1 VNAELAALARLERA
15 ELLRARWPWLS
26 AGLYAALALLFVGV
40 GLRESSVLGF
50 TGVGRVLFSLSH
62 ALVYLLPLLALVAT
76 GLFVTRAR
84 EDGSLE
90 LLLSQ
95 PVSRGSVLG
104 TALALRWL
112 GLALPLAAAFGAVAG
127 GARALGLPVPFGFL
141 GQALAIAGSLLFAFA
156 ALGLLLSCL
165 ARTSAHALA
174 LLLLAW
180 LLAVALLDFGLIGML
195 LRWQIPPQAVL
206 VLAALNPVEAARVA
220 LLAGAEPD
228 LATLGPVGF
237 YVTQRLGPTGLVALG
252 LGWPLAFGALAFAG
266 ALHRFRR
273 DDAV

>member
-1 VNAELAALARLERA
+1 MNAELSALAALERA
-15 ELLRARWPWLS
+15 ELLRSRWLWLGS
-26 AGLYAALALLFVGV
+26 GLYAVLALFFVGV

-50 TGVGRVLFSLSH
+50 TGAGRALFSLSH

-95 PVSRGSVLG
+95 PVSRGRYLG
-104 TALALRWL
+104 TALAVRLL
-112 GLALPLAAAFGAVAG
+112 GLVLPLAASFLAVGA
-127 GARALGLPVPFGFL
+127 GAALLGSPVPWGFL
-141 GQALAIAGSLLFAFA
+141 WQALSVCAALLFAFA
-156 ALGLLLSCL
+156 TLGLLLSCL
-165 ARTSAHALA
+165 ARSSAHALA
-174 LLLLAW
+174 ALLLAW
-180 LLAVALLDFGLIGML
+180 LVSVALLDFGVIAIL
-195 LRWQIPPQAVL
+195 LRWQLAPQAVL
-206 VLAALNPVEAARVA
+206 VLAASNPVEAARVA

-237 YVTQRLGPTGLVALG
+237 YLSARLGPIGLVALG
-252 LGWPLAFGALAFAG
+252 LGWPVLFGALALAG

>member
-1 VNAELAALARLERA
+1 VNAEFAALAALERA
-15 ELLRARWPWLS
+15 ELLRSRWLWLGS
-26 AGLYAALALLFVGV
+26 GLYAALALLFVGV

-50 TGVGRVLFSLSH
+50 TGAGRVLFSLSH

-95 PVSRGSVLG
+95 PVSRSRYLA
-104 TALALRWL
+104 TALAVRLL
-112 GLALPLAAAFGAVAG
+112 GLVLPLAALFGLVGAG
-127 GARALGLPVPFGFL
+127 AALLGSPLPWGFL
-141 GQALAIAGSLLFAFA
+141 VQALAVSAALLFAFA

-165 ARTSAHALA
+165 ARSSAHALA
-174 LLLLAW
+174 ALLLAW
-180 LLAVALLDFGLIGML
+180 LAAVALLDFGLIAIL
-195 LRWQIPPQAVL
+195 LRWQLAPQAVL
-206 VLAALNPVEAARVA
+206 VLASLNPVEAARVA
-220 LLAGAEPD
+220 LLAGVEPD

-237 YVTQRLGPTGLVALG
+237 YLADRLGPAGLVALG
-252 LGWPLAFGALAFAG
+252 LGWPTLFGALAFAG

>member
-1 VNAELAALARLERA
+1 MSPELGALATLERA
-15 ELLRARWPWLS
+15 ELMRARWLWIAL
-26 AGLYAALALLFVGV
+26 ALYAALALLFVGV

-62 ALVYLLPLLALVAT
+62 ALVYVLPLLALVAT
-76 GLFVTRAR
+76 GPFVTRAR

-95 PVSRGSVLG
+95 PVSRGRYLG
-104 TALALRWL
+104 VALGVRLA
-112 GLALPLAAAFGAVAG
+112 GLVLPLAALFLAAGVGALL
-127 GARALGLPVPFGFL
+127 LGSPVPWGFL
-141 GQALAIAGSLLFAFA
+141 AQALAVCAALLFAFA
-156 ALGLLLSCL
+156 ALGLALSCA

-174 LLLLAW
+174 ALLLAW
-180 LLAVALLDFGLIGML
+180 LAAVALLDFGVIGML
-195 LRWQIPPQAVL
+195 LRWQLAPQAVL

-237 YVTQRLGPTGLVALG
+237 YLAARLGPDGLVALG
-252 LGWPLAFGALAFAG
+252 VGWPLAFGGLALAY

>member
-1 VNAELAALARLERA
+1 
-15 ELLRARWPWLS
+15 
-26 AGLYAALALLFVGV
+26 
-40 GLRESSVLGF
+40 
-50 TGVGRVLFSLSH
+50 VGRVLFSLSH

-95 PVSRGSVLG
+95 PVSRGAVLG
-104 TALALRWL
+104 TALGMRWV
-112 GLALPLAAAFGAVAG
+112 GLALPLAAAFLAVAG
-127 GARALGLPVPFGFL
+127 GARALGFPVPFGFL
-141 GQALAIAGSLLFAFA
+141 AQALVIAAALLFAFA
-156 ALGLLLSCL
+156 GLGLLLSCL

-195 LRWQIPPQAVL
+195 LRWQLAPQAVL

-237 YVTQRLGPTGLVALG
+237 YLTQRLGPAGLVVLG
-252 LGWPLAFGALAFAG
+252 VGWPVAFGALAFAG